1 MKRAKQISE
10 SVELGI
16 VLALC
21 GGGMDAYSYLV
32 RGHVFANGQTG
43 NLVLMGIR
51 LAEGNWLA
59 AAQYGLPILS
69 FVTGIVL
76 ADQAR
81 RRSMKGLHWRQCAV
95 AAEAVI
101 LIVSALMPMSLNFL
115 SNALTSLA
123 CGIQVESFRKI
134 RGQGMATT
142 MCVGNLRSATQY
154 LGNFLESR
162 QRQDLERCLL
172 YFGVIFWFVLGAVLC
187 YFLIPMFGQLTLL
200 VPVAFLAAA
209 FLIMFVDREKSE
221 SLSA

>member
-1 MKRAKQISE
+1 MNFGNNNINSE
-10 SVELGI
+10 AFVNQLEFGI
-16 VLALC
+16 PA
-21 GGGMDAYSYLV
+21 
-32 RGHVFANGQTG
+32 
-43 NLVLMGIR
+43 
-51 LAEGNWLA
+51 
-59 AAQYGLPILS
+59 
-69 FVTGIVL
+69 
-76 ADQAR
+76 
-81 RRSMKGLHWRQCAV
+81 
-95 AAEAVI
+95 
-101 LIVSALMPMSLNFL
+101 
-115 SNALTSLA
+115 
-123 CGIQVESFRKI
+123 
-134 RGQGMATT
+134 